1 MEKIESLAS
10 GSKTTV
16 QNCLKE
22 HSGEPGRPKFIVS
35 QAQVEGLRAIGMN
48 WTEIASLLGISVRTL
63 WDKRQLFQNFMDMEF
78 NDMSND
84 ELDGVVAEIIRISPS
99 SGETMVA
106 GALRSR
112 GIKVQRWRMRDSMK
126 RVDPIGKIARKLFLV
141 RRRIYSVRS
150 PNALW
155 HIDSHHKL
163 IRWRI
168 VTHGCIDGFSRLII
182 YLHSCCNNK
191 AETVKCL
198 FEDAISGFYWPRRVR
213 SDQGMENVEVAKLML
228 AKFGIDRKPVFTGR
242 SVHNQ
247 RIERL
252 WKDVNEYVTSHFRE
266 LFLWMEDEAL
276 LDPLNEV
283 HLFALEW
290 VFIRRLNQALANFV
304 TQWNNHPIRT
314 AQHKSPI
321 QLWSRGIYNAPLDGT
336 LLDSEMNVD
345 PETYGVEEDGVAP
358 DIRTQNDITVPE
370 INMAL
375 ENGQLQRLEEVDPFV
390 EDGWY
395 GIQHYM
401 RVLEIVQ

>member
-1 MEKIESLAS
+1 MEDALADLLSLCRPVIQDLGVSLLSESDQRIEQILVRAKLVATILYELVYQYDLPPNITENVQFIANYLMEKIESLAS

-78 NDMSND
+78 NDLSND

-99 SGETMVA
+99 SGETVVA

-163 IRWRI
+163 IR
-168 VTHGCIDGFSRLII
+168 VLTLIPK
-182 YLHSCCNNK
+182 S
-191 AETVKCL
+191 
-198 FEDAISGFYWPRRVR
+198 DAISVQFIPIALRPSTCAWLTINFGRPGSPECSFKQFCTVVLLP
-213 SDQGMENVEVAKLML
+213 DAK
-228 AKFGIDRKPVFTGR
+228 
-242 SVHNQ
+242 
-247 RIERL
+247 
-252 WKDVNEYVTSHFRE
+252 
-266 LFLWMEDEAL
+266 
-276 LDPLNEV
+276 
-283 HLFALEW
+283 
-290 VFIRRLNQALANFV
+290 
-304 TQWNNHPIRT
+304 
-314 AQHKSPI
+314 
-321 QLWSRGIYNAPLDGT
+321 
-336 LLDSEMNVD
+336 DS
-345 PETYGVEEDGVAP
+345 
-358 DIRTQNDITVPE
+358 I
-370 INMAL
+370 
-375 ENGQLQRLEEVDPFV
+375 FS
-390 EDGWY
+390 
-395 GIQHYM
+395 M
-401 RVLEIVQ
+401 R